1 MAVDTTAEVV
11 RVRTIVLVT
20 VLTLPSDIVVM
31 YMEPPPAVPEAAP
44 SLDAEGLLPSVG
56 CAGVEL
62 SGGGMS
68 TIAILSRPTYAFPT
82 HVMLNV
88 AGAESSSEVARKR

>member
-20 VLTLPSDIVVM
+20 VLTLPPGSVVM
-31 YMEPPPAVPEAAP
+31 DIDPSLTAAGAAP
-44 SLDAEGLLPSVG
+44 LLDAEGVLPSVG

-68 TIAILSRPTYAFPT
+68 TIETLSRPTYALPT
-82 HVMLNV
+82 HVILKV
-88 AGAESSSEVARKR
+88 AGAESSSYVARYR

>member
-20 VLTLPSDIVVM
+20 VLTLPPGSVVIDID
-31 YMEPPPAVPEAAP
+31 P
-44 SLDAEGLLPSVG
+44 SLAAAEAPPVLPSVG
-56 CAGVEL
+56 CVGVEL

-68 TIAILSRPTYAFPT
+68 TIETLSRPTYALPT
-82 HVMLNV
+82 HVILKV
-88 AGAESSSEVARKR
+88 AGAESSSYVARYR

>member
-20 VLTLPSDIVVM
+20 VLTLPPGSMVIDI
-31 YMEPPPAVPEAAP
+31 EPSVAVPGAALLLDVEAVP
-44 SLDAEGLLPSVG
+44 PYVG
-56 CAGVEL
+56 CAEGEE

-68 TIAILSRPTYAFPT
+68 TIAILSRPTYALPT
-82 HVMLNV
+82 HVILNV
-88 AGAESSSEVARKR
+88 AGAESSSYVAR